1 MGSNQSVEYWRP
13 VRESNPRGRREREA
27 TCCNSKELRGM
38 DSTLPH
44 LKDSWERLLD
54 SQWTRALRVLD
65 SLRLLLHWS
74 LSSGDHRDSVEEL
87 QVGRIVFNLLGITR
101 SELPLLRVDFL

>member
-1 MGSNQSVEYWRP
+1 MMGSNQSVEYWRP

-54 SQWTRALRVLD
+54 SQWTRALRGCRFSSAVTALEFKQW
-65 SLRLLLHWS
+65 R
-74 LSSGDHRDSVEEL
+74 SSGQR
-87 QVGRIVFNLLGITR
+87 
-101 SELPLLRVDFL
+101 